1 MTAALANTNNAVA
14 KQQIKKVMGIM
25 KQTVKAMKAF
35 LKDADKAAFGKAM
48 RPLNKQMFGY
58 LDEGIKKIN
67 AEIPKI
73 KTAKEKTILKKTG
86 TDCSFVLSL
95 LFRVVVV

>member
-14 KQQIKKVMGIM
+14 KQQIKNVMGTMEQI
-25 KQTVKAMKAF
+25 VKTKKAF

-48 RPLNKQMFGY
+48 RPLHKQLLGH

-86 TDCSFVLSL
+86 TDCSAGFL
-95 LFRVVVV
+95 RR